1 MESKIIKYG
10 NHKITNDNDGY
21 MYSFNTSQSYTFN
34 SHLHKCYEFVHII
47 HGQLLYTVE
56 GTDYMLSDG
65 DVIMTNPVE
74 LHSFS
79 FPKECG
85 YQREFLH
92 IYPGFLN
99 QFPEII
105 SQLNSRKSGYFNCI
119 PAKLADKYGIDVIFR
134 GIEKYCKNP
143 VVETDFMVL
152 TYTLQLAAIIKQ
164 ILREETEDCEK
175 KSFSDKKTN
184 SISLYIDRHYRENIT
199 VDTIANATFMSSGYA
214 SRIFKKETG
223 ITIKAYLNFRRI
235 THAKNLIMQG
245 EKATTIFADCGFSD
259 YSTFYRSFVKY
270 VGMTPD
276 EFKHTHNL

>member
-1 MESKIIKYG
+1 MELKVIKYG
-10 NHKITNDNDGY
+10 NHKISNDNDGY
-21 MYSFNTSQSYTFN
+21 IYSFNTSKSYTFD

-65 DVIMTNPVE
+65 DIIMTNPVE

-79 FPKECG
+79 FPKECD

-92 IYPGFLN
+92 IYPDFFK
-99 QFPEII
+99 QFPDILN
-105 SQLNSRKSGYFNCI
+105 QLNSRKSGYFNCI
-119 PAKLADKYGIDVIFR
+119 SAETANKYNLDGIFR

-143 VVETDFMVL
+143 IPETDFMVL
-152 TYTLQLAAIIKQ
+152 TYSLQLAGIINQ
-164 ILREETEDCEK
+164 ILREETENHQK
-175 KSFSDKKTN
+175 KSFSNKKNN
-184 SISLYIDRHYRENIT
+184 SISYYIDHHYHENIT
-199 VDTIANATFMSSGYA
+199 VDNIANAVFMSSGYA

-223 ITIKAYLNFRRI
+223 MTIKAYLNLRRI
-235 THAKNLIMQG
+235 TNAKNLMMQG
-245 EKATTIFADCGFSD
+245 EKSTNIFDKCGFTD

-276 EFKHTHNL
+276 EFKHMHDK